1 MGTLVG
7 WSNFQSW
14 WHLFCQPCCSVS
26 VVGVASAAVS
36 IGITWCWRADLVG
49 LAGSHTLS
57 SASTA
62 GPSICGMLWKCAWLC
77 TDQVD
82 YTLHQGL
89 SSSPQTQSSEFC
101 IHPSWWGLGG
111 RSSFDWVAFNLQP
124 SHISH
129 LVTESPSAFIF
140 INVRL
145 ALIRQ
150 GHGLRTPNPRIVTKA
165 TCPKQ
170 QI

>member
-7 WSNFQSW
+7 WSNIQSL

-101 IHPSWWGLGG
+101 IHPSWWGFWGEIKFWLG
-111 RSSFDWVAFNLQP
+111 SFQLAAISYFTPCHRVPLCIHFCQCAFGFNPTGAWP
-124 SHISH
+124 SHAQSKDRH
-129 LVTESPSAFIF
+129 KSNLS
-140 INVRL
+140 
-145 ALIRQ
+145 
-150 GHGLRTPNPRIVTKA
+150 
-165 TCPKQ
+165 
-170 QI
+170 